1 MGKRIVLLAV
11 WLAFAG
17 LAVAVGFTAVGLV
30 GQPFDEVAGTGPGR
44 VVEPAETASPSP
56 SDRSAAPSTPTAST
70 PTPDRT
76 TGEPGTPTASGPRP
90 DGAVSRTLTTRAG
103 LVSAT
108 CRGSALRVGAAPAV
122 GWRVDEVEPE
132 DGGRKVRFESGRA
145 RVEVRVTCLGGRPAF
160 AVEDDDSGGDDHG
173 GGDDSGTEGLGAR
186 AESWER

>member
-17 LAVAVGFTAVGLV
+17 LAVTVGFTAVGLV
-30 GQPFDEVAGTGPGR
+30 GQPIEEIAGAGAGR
-44 VVEPAETASPSP
+44 VVEPAETA
-56 SDRSAAPSTPTAST
+56 APTPGASSVTPST
-70 PTPDRT
+70 PTPDRA
-76 TGEPGTPTASGPRP
+76 TGEPGTPTASGRPP

-108 CRGSALRVGAAPAV
+108 CRGDALRVGAAPAV

-145 RVEVRVTCLGGRPAF
+145 RIEVLVTCLGGRPGF
-160 AVEDDDSGGDDHG
+160 AVEDDDREVGDDDG
-173 GGDDSGTEGLGAR
+173 RD
-186 AESWER
+186 

>member
-1 MGKRIVLLAV
+1 VDKRIVLLAV

-44 VVEPAETASPSP
+44 LVEPAAPTSPTP
-56 SDRSAAPSTPTAST
+56 SDSSVAPSTPTPAST

-108 CRGSALRVGAAPAV
+108 CRGDALRVGAAPAA

-160 AVEDDDSGGDDHG
+160 TVEDDDRGGDDDSGG
-173 GGDDSGTEGLGAR
+173 GDEGAD
-186 AESWER
+186 